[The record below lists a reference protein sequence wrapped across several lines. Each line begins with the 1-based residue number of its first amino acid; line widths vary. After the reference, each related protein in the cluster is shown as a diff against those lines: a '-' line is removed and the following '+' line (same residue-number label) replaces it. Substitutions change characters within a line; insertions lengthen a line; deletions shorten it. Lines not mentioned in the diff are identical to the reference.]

1 MDSLAL
7 RLIQPRGTISEVELN
22 PELNIARSS
31 ISIQAAKVCIRKPGK
46 FSGGIEASAQARIK
60 PVEVRM
66 VEEVEH
72 FRAELNT
79 VALFDLPIL
88 GHRKI
93 NVLET
98 WLPYKSTLEVTKLSG
113 RG

>member
-7 RLIQPRGTISEVELN
+7 RLIQPRGTISEVELD

-31 ISIQAAKVCIRKPGK
+31 ITIQVAKVRVSKSGK
-46 FSGGIEASAQARIK
+46 FACGIEAGAHARIE

-72 FRAELNT
+72 FRPELKT
-79 VALFDLPIL
+79 VAFLDLPIL
-88 GHRKI
+88 
-93 NVLET
+93 
-98 WLPYKSTLEVTKLSG
+98 S
-113 RG
+113 